1 MAFTVHDEGRQKSTE
16 DAGAPNAE
24 PPQAL
29 AAASA
34 PVPAGAPK
42 AERARAPEK
51 EEPLAE
57 ANPVLEPALALA
69 PKAEAGAAPNA
80 PAPDAARPRTL
91 ARTSSLSATAMC
103 FSTGLSVEALLNP
116 LSNAACIF
124 SSSSLRQRS

>member
-24 PPQAL
+24 PPPAL

-51 EEPLAE
+51 EEPLPK

-69 PKAEAGAAPNA
+69 PKSGAGAAPNA
-80 PAPDAARPRTL
+80 PAPDAVPVDPGDNAEGAADGKLTCE
-91 ARTSSLSATAMC
+91 TSADVPVLLVSVSAPA
-103 FSTGLSVEALLNP
+103 
-116 LSNAACIF
+116 
-124 SSSSLRQRS
+124 